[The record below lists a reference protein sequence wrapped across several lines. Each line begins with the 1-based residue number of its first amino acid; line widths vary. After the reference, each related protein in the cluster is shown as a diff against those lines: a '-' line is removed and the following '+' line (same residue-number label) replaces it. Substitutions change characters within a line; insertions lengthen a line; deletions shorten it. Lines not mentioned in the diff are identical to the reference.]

1 MSRTF
6 AFSVLGALAA
16 SALAAPAVAQESG
29 LVGRWRTS
37 AENGVVA
44 IERCG
49 QTLCGRIKDAK
60 PLRAD
65 PDQRDVRN
73 RNADL
78 RTRPL
83 KDLVVLANFSG
94 GPKSWSGG
102 PLYDPETGQ
111 GASTGTL
118 TLVDDDTLAVR
129 GCIAPLLCRTQ
140 TWKRVR

>member
-1 MSRTF
+1 MIRLL
-6 AFSVLGALAA
+6 ALLALGV
-16 SALAAPAVAQESG
+16 STLAAPALAQDAG
-29 LVGRWRTS
+29 LAGRWRTS
-37 AENGVVA
+37 AENGLVA

-49 QTLCGRIKDAK
+49 ETYCGRLKDAA

-73 RNADL
+73 RKAEL
-78 RTRPL
+78 RTRRL
-83 KDLVVLANFSG
+83 KDLTVLANFSG
-94 GPKSWSGG
+94 GPRSWSGG

-118 TLVDDDTLAVR
+118 TLLDDDTLAVK

>member
-1 MSRTF
+1 MSRLLTT
-6 AFSVLGALAA
+6 LALAV
-16 SALAAPAVAQESG
+16 SAIAAPALAQEAG
-29 LVGRWRTS
+29 LTGRWRTS

-49 QTLCGRIKDAK
+49 DSFCGRLKDAK

-73 RNADL
+73 RNAEL
-78 RTRPL
+78 RTRKL
-83 KDLVVLANFSG
+83 KDLTVLANFSG

>member
-1 MSRTF
+1 MSRGLF
-6 AFSVLGALAA
+6 AMTLAA
-16 SALAAPAVAQESG
+16 CAVAAPALAQDAG

-49 QTLCGRIKDAK
+49 ETFCGRLKDAK

-73 RNADL
+73 RNAEL
-78 RTRPL
+78 RSRKL
-83 KDLVVLANFSG
+83 KDLTVLANFSG
-94 GPKSWSGG
+94 GPRSWSGG

-111 GASTGTL
+111 GASSGTL
-118 TLVDDDTLAVR
+118 TLLDDDTLAVK

>member
-1 MSRTF
+1 MIRSLATF
-6 AFSVLGALAA
+6 VAAA
-16 SALAAPAVAQESG
+16 SALATPALAQETG
-29 LVGRWRTS
+29 LVGHWRTS
-37 AENGVVA
+37 AENGLVA

-49 QTLCGRIKDAK
+49 QSLCGRLKDAK

-73 RNADL
+73 RNAEL
-78 RTRPL
+78 RTRKL
-83 KDLVVLANFSG
+83 KDLTVLANFAG
-94 GPKSWSGG
+94 GPRTWSGG

-111 GASTGTL
+111 GASSGTL
-118 TLVDDDTLAVR
+118 TLVDADTLAVK

>member
-1 MSRTF
+1 MTRLL
-6 AFSVLGALAA
+6 AGLALAA
-16 SALAAPAVAQESG
+16 SALAAPALAQDAD
-29 LVGRWRTS
+29 LTGRWRTS
-37 AENGVVA
+37 AENGLVA

-49 QTLCGRIKDAK
+49 ESYCGRLKDAK

-73 RNADL
+73 RKAEL
-78 RTRPL
+78 RTRRL
-83 KDLVVLANFSG
+83 KDLTVLANFTG
-94 GPKSWSGG
+94 GPRSWSGG
-102 PLYDPETGQ
+102 PLYDPEAGQ

-118 TLVDDDTLAVR
+118 TLLDDDTLAVR

>member
-1 MSRTF
+1 MSRLLAT
-6 AFSVLGALAA
+6 LALAV
-16 SALAAPAVAQESG
+16 SAIAAPALAQEAG
-29 LVGRWRTS
+29 LTGRWRTS

-49 QTLCGRIKDAK
+49 DNFCGRLKDAK

-73 RNADL
+73 RNAEL
-78 RTRPL
+78 RTRKL
-83 KDLVVLANFSG
+83 KDLTVLANFSG

>member
-1 MSRTF
+1 MIRML
-6 AFSVLGALAA
+6 AALALLAVSA
-16 SALAAPAVAQESG
+16 SAAPALAQEAG
-29 LVGRWRTS
+29 LAGRWRTS
-37 AENGVVA
+37 AENGVVS

-49 QTLCGRIKDAK
+49 EVYCGRLKDAA

-73 RNADL
+73 RNAEL
-78 RTRPL
+78 RTRRL
-83 KDLVVLANFSG
+83 KDLTVLTNFSG
-94 GPKSWSGG
+94 GPRSWSGG

-118 TLVDDDTLAVR
+118 TLLDDDTLAVK

>member
-1 MSRTF
+1 MSRLLAT
-6 AFSVLGALAA
+6 LALAV
-16 SALAAPAVAQESG
+16 STIAAPALAQEAG
-29 LVGRWRTS
+29 LTGRWRTS

-49 QTLCGRIKDAK
+49 DSFCGRLKDAK

-73 RNADL
+73 RNAEL
-78 RTRPL
+78 RTRKL
-83 KDLVVLANFSG
+83 KDLTVLANFSG

>member
-1 MSRTF
+1 MTRLLATL
-6 AFSVLGALAA
+6 SVAG
-16 SALAAPAVAQESG
+16 SMLAAPALAQEPG
-29 LVGRWRTS
+29 LAGRWRTS

-49 QTLCGRIKDAK
+49 ETFCGRLKDAK

-73 RNADL
+73 RNAEL
-78 RTRPL
+78 RTRKL
-83 KDLVVLANFSG
+83 KDLTVLANFTG
-94 GPKSWSGG
+94 GPKTWSGG

-118 TLVDDDTLAVR
+118 TLLDDDTLAVK